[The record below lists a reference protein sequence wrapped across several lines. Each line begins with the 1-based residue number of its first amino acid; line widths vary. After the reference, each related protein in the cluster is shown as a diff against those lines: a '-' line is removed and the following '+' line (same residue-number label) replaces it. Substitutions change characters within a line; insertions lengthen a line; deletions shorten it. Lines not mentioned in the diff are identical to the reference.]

1 MGSKGS
7 KSKSYST
14 PLAPWVAQSHM
25 DLISEAQD
33 IAYNQPYEPYEG
45 ERLADFTDEEKAG
58 FEARTKFFEQGD
70 PYTEFAGS
78 SLEYGRGLTDQFD
91 PNIISDYAARGF
103 DFGKFDQAA
112 ADQYMS
118 PYMSDVVD
126 YEIDSIRDDFALQ
139 NIRSDAQRVASGAR
153 GGYREAVANY
163 LGDTERA
170 KAVGQATARGRQ
182 RAFEN
187 AQQQFERDR
196 AAGIRAAQ
204 MGDASAVRAA
214 QMKMEAAQRTQ
225 QNLQNQQKMAAQY
238 AQTASGIGA
247 QALKNQMEQI
257 RAMEQVGLTKKRRE
271 QQYLDL
277 GVEDFE
283 RQRDYPKTQLEW
295 LAPFIFGQQGNI
307 AGTRETSQVAPASIP
322 EQLLG
327 AGIGWNAIQNIL
339 Q

>member
-14 PLAPWVAQSHM
+14 PLAPWVARSHL

-33 IAYNQPYEPYEG
+33 IAYNQPYEPYEV
-45 ERLADFTDEEKAG
+45 ERLAGFTDEEMAG
-58 FEARTKFFEQGD
+58 FEARRGLYEGGD
-70 PYTEFAGS
+70 PYTDFAGS
-78 SLEYGRGLTDQFD
+78 SLEYGRGLTDQFN
-91 PNIISDYAARGF
+91 PNIQSDYAARNF
-103 DFGKFDQAA
+103 DFGTFDQAA

-118 PYMSDVVD
+118 PYMSSVID
-126 YEIDSIRDDFALQ
+126 YQTDAIRDDFARQ
-139 NIRSDAQRVASGAR
+139 KIRSDAQRVASGAR

-163 LGDTERA
+163 MGDVEQA
-170 KAVGQATARGRQ
+170 KAIGEATARGQQ

-214 QMKMEAAQRTQ
+214 QMGMEAAQRTQ
-225 QNLQNQQKMAAQY
+225 QNLQNQQRLAAQY

-247 QALKNQMEQI
+247 QGLKNEMERI
-257 RAMEQVGLTKKRRE
+257 RAMEQAGMTQRRRE

-277 GVEDFE
+277 AVQDFE

-295 LAPFIFGQQGNI
+295 LAPFIYGQQGNI
-307 AGTRETSQVAPASIP
+307 AGTRTTSQVAPASIP

-327 AGIGWNAIQNIL
+327 AGIGWNAIQNLL